1 MVRRMKTG
9 TVEENHVHAI
19 EQQRQADFARS
30 TDSSVR
36 LLHDKRQAFQPVKVM
51 FDAVASGS
59 GAAIIGLVLAATWIA
74 YQLLRGVYNI
84 SPLHPLYRI
93 PGPKLAAAT
102 YWPEFYHDVIL
113 FGRYSGQ
120 IRSMHEKYGPIV
132 RVSPHEVHCDDPKF
146 ADEIYATSGRK
157 RDKPQHQI
165 NGSALGHSGFGTMDH
180 DLHRIRRIPLAKFFS
195 RSMISRLESDV
206 RALAQKLCDKL
217 LAHADK
223 PAFDVTMAYS
233 CFTSDAISGYCF
245 GEPFGFLEQEGWYP
259 NFREPTAAIL
269 KPVFIFRFFPFLK
282 ALTVLGEYV
291 HQYGSLVD
299 YLPEDTALLIRTL
312 KIEIPNMIK
321 KTKADMDAGIQY
333 DRPTIFGSLLE
344 SDLET
349 HEKQPQRLADEATA
363 VVGAGTETTSWALGV
378 ITYHLL
384 TKPELLQ
391 KLRAELSGVVDD
403 PLKLPSWTVLEK
415 LPFMGA
421 VIQEGLRLSFG
432 VAARTAR
439 VPTRENLVYQGEFN
453 KKPVQHVI
461 PRGYAIGMSAAIT
474 HLDDRLFKNPQ
485 EFAPERW
492 LGDEN
497 RTELERGMLPF
508 SKGSR
513 ACLGMNLALCELN
526 LALAAVALR
535 VMPHMN
541 LFETT
546 DRDVRYDHDMFV
558 PMAEAGSTGVRVKIS
573 PSN

>member
-1 MVRRMKTG
+1 MASREDTLVGR
-9 TVEENHVHAI
+9 
-19 EQQRQADFARS
+19 
-30 TDSSVR
+30 
-36 LLHDKRQAFQPVKVM
+36 VM
-51 FDAVASGS
+51 FDALASCG
-59 GAAIIGLVLAATWIA
+59 GAARIGLVLAAAWLV
-74 YQLLRGVYNI
+74 YQLVRAVYNV
-84 SPLHPLYRI
+84 SPLHPLYGI

-120 IRSMHEKYGPIV
+120 IRVMHDKYGPIV
-132 RVSPHEVHCDDPKF
+132 RINPHEVHCDDPKF

-195 RSMISRLESDV
+195 RSMISRLESDI

-217 LAHADK
+217 LAQAGK

-233 CFTSDAISGYCF
+233 CFTSDAISRYCF
-245 GEPFGFLEQEGWYP
+245 GEPFGFLDQEGWYP

-269 KPVFIFRFFPFLK
+269 KPVFMFRFFPFLK
-282 ALTVLGEYV
+282 ALTIAFLVSNDSWANAGTHRYD
-291 HQYGSLVD
+291 SLVD

-312 KIEIPNMIK
+312 KMDIPNMIK

-344 SDLET
+344 SELEV
-349 HEKQPQRLADEATA
+349 HEKQPQRLGDEATA

-384 TKPELLQ
+384 TKPELLRT
-391 KLRAELSGVVDD
+391 LRAELAGVIDD
-403 PLKLPSWTVLEK
+403 PLQLPSWTVLEK
-415 LPFMGA
+415 LPYMGA
-421 VIQEGLRLSFG
+421 VVQEGLRLSFG

-453 KKPVQHVI
+453 KKPVQYVI
-461 PRGYAIGMSAAIT
+461 PRGYAVGMSAAIT
-474 HLDDRLFKNPQ
+474 HLDDRLFVNPQ

-492 LGDEN
+492 LGDAG
-497 RTELERGMLPF
+497 RRAELERGMLPF

-535 VMPHMN
+535 VMPHME

-573 PSN
+573 SPS